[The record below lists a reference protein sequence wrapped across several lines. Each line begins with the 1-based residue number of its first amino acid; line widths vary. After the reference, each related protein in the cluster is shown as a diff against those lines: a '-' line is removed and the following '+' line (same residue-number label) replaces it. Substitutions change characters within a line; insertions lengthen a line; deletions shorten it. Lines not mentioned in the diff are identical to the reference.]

1 MPPAGETLLL
11 IDDDPAI
18 QEVLADRL
26 ESLGYQVLAAAN
38 GQEGLALLE
47 KEGPQLIL
55 LDIELPDMNGLE
67 VLKEMRQREAEITV
81 VIITAHGTV
90 ERAVQAMKEGA
101 YDFITKPFEPAHIAL
116 TVQRAL
122 ERERLKGEVA
132 LLSEVVGERYRQVVG
147 QSATMKEALAV
158 AQKAAQSTATV
169 LLLGESGTG
178 KELFARALHDWSE
191 RRDKPFVAINCVA

>member
-11 IDDDPAI
+11 IDDDSAI

-26 ESLGYQVLAAAN
+26 ESLGYRVLTAAN
-38 GQEGLALLE
+38 GREGLALLE

-55 LDIELPDMNGLE
+55 LDIEMPGMNGLE
-67 VLKEMRQREAEITV
+67 VLKEIRKRENEVTV
-81 VIITAHGTV
+81 VMITAYGTV

-101 YDFITKPFEPAHIAL
+101 YDFITKPFEPDHIAL

-132 LLSEVVGERYRQVVG
+132 LLSEAVGERYRQVVG
-147 QSATMKEALAV
+147 QSAALQAV
-158 AQKAAQSTATV
+158 MTIAQKAARSTATV

-178 KELFARALHDWSE
+178 KELFARALHDWSA
-191 RRDKPFVAINCVA
+191 R